1 MRMLSI
7 KRLFLVFAACGALT
21 ACSSDLDELKQKIKD
36 VRGKPGD
43 RIEPLPELKPYESFV
58 YAAANLRSPFVPSPP
73 ASTSLNSSLRPDSK
87 RTREFLE
94 QFPLDT
100 LHMVGTLEIGGHKYG
115 LVRDTGGLVHRVL
128 PGQYLGQ
135 NDGKIVSITPAKI
148 SVIQIVP
155 DGVGG
160 YIERPAAIALSE

>member
-1 MRMLSI
+1 MPSI
-7 KRLFLVFAACGALT
+7 KRILVLVCLSAGLG
-21 ACSSDLDELKQKIKD
+21 ACSSDLEDLQKKIQE
-36 VRGKPGD
+36 VRSRPGD
-43 RIEPLPELKPYESFV
+43 RIEPLPELKPAEVFTYS
-58 YAAANLRSPFVPSPP
+58 AANLRSPFVPSPP
-73 ASTSLNSSLRPDSK
+73 ASASLANSLRPDS
-87 RTREFLE
+87 RRSREFLE

-100 LHMVGTLEIGGHKYG
+100 LKMVGTLEMRGKKYG
-115 LVRDTGGLVHRVL
+115 LVRDTSGLVHRVL

-135 NDGKIVSITPAKI
+135 NDGKVIGITAAKI

>member
-1 MRMLSI
+1 MQSI
-7 KRLFLVFAACGALT
+7 KHISVLIALCSALA
-21 ACSSDLDELKQKIKD
+21 ACSSDLEELQKKIAD
-36 VRGKPGD
+36 VRSRPGD
-43 RIEPLPELKPYESFV
+43 RIEPLPELRPYESFV
-58 YAAANLRSPFVPSPP
+58 YGATTLRSPFVPSPP
-73 ASTSLNSSLRPDSK
+73 AGASLNASLRPDSK

-100 LHMVGTLEIGGHKYG
+100 LHMVGTLEISGHKYG
-115 LVRDTGGLVHRVL
+115 LVKDTGGLVHRVL

-160 YIERPAAIALSE
+160 YIERPSAIALSE